1 MLCFDFT
8 IAQVPVKLLTIA
20 DTLSRAPINSP
31 TGADQELIEETGYF
45 VCAIIDCLLVS
56 EE

>member
-8 IAQVPVKLLTIA
+8 IAHVPVKLLTIA